1 MQTPKDGAVAGAN
14 PAKPK
19 VSTAKIDA
27 LIAAA
32 QNRNKRSLA
41 ETSPET
47 AKKLADAKEQGK
59 VAEAARANAKT
70 LREAARTDRKAQREK
85 DAAERAERR
94 AAKKAEVEG
103 KRAKRD
109 AERLEKAAAKGKK
122 APELAGE
129 AKDAFDRIAS
139 LALGDIAQ
147 VYAALGTLVKSRSIG
162 AVGKIA
168 EADRPEPG
176 DHVRITGGEHAGKTG
191 HVSKAQRIRCFVDL
205 EGMPEGKKKSVYLYI
220 SQVEV
225 LPDSTAKKAAKPAPE
240 QPATQPEPVV
250 AVESTTPPTSE
261 TVGQ

>member
-32 QNRNKRSLA
+32 QSRNKRSLA

-59 VAEAARANAKT
+59 LAEAARAQAKT
-70 LREAARTDRKAQREK
+70 LRDAARAERKALREK
-85 DAAERAERR
+85 DSAERTQKR
-94 AAKKAEVEG
+94 AAKKAEVEA
-103 KRAKRD
+103 KRARRD
-109 AERLEKAAAKGKK
+109 AERAEKAAAKGKK
-122 APELAGE
+122 APELAGAAKE
-129 AKDAFDRIAS
+129 AYDAVAA
-139 LALGDIAQ
+139 LELGDIAQ
-147 VYAALGTLVKSRSIG
+147 VYAAVGTLVKSRSIG

-168 EADRPEPG
+168 ESDRPEPG

-205 EGMPEGKKKSVYLYI
+205 EGLPEGKKKSVYLYI

-225 LPDSTAKKAAKPAPE
+225 LPDSTAKKAAKPAAPADEPGPTPAPE
-240 QPATQPEPVV
+240 TAAQ
-250 AVESTTPPTSE
+250 
-261 TVGQ
+261 